1 MAGIPLGCGMMDV
14 RKILET
20 IREVDE
26 WTSRK
31 EELET
36 RLKKLP
42 RSQKELLRT
51 EMEIVRQQLAHYQA
65 LVEEMKYSVT
75 RPAIEGLFEDL

>member
-1 MAGIPLGCGMMDV
+1 MARIPMGCGNMDV

-20 IREVDE
+20 IREVDD
-26 WTSRK
+26 WAKRK
-31 EELET
+31 EELEV
-36 RLKKLP
+36 RLQLLP
-42 RSQKELLRT
+42 RSQKESLRT
-51 EMEIVRQQLAHYQA
+51 ELEIVRQQLAHYQA